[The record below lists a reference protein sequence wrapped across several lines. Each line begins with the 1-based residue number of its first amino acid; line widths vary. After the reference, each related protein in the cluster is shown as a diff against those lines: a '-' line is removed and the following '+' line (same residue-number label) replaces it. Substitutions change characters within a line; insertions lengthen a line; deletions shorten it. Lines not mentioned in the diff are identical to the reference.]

1 VVWRKTLVN
10 NMELRW
16 SAENTGS
23 GWELDRNWL
32 GFRRRNRGMRKYRKC
47 SKELVGIKAI
57 NGGLY
62 SPRRSLERDSPF
74 VRDIGSSSMI
84 ISG

>member
-1 VVWRKTLVN
+1 
-10 NMELRW
+10 
-16 SAENTGS
+16 
-23 GWELDRNWL
+23 
-32 GFRRRNRGMRKYRKC
+32 MRKYRKR